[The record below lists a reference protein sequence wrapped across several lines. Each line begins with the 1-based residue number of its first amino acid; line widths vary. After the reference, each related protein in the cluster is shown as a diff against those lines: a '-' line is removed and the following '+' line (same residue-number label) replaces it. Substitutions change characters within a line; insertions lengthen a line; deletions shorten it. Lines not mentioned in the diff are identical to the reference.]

1 MANGHNDDD
10 DDDNNNNNN
19 DMNYDHWWLLGE
31 DGDSVGTDVDEC
43 TFIRHDCTESSII
56 CPMSVCLP
64 SAHTYRHI

>member
-1 MANGHNDDD
+1 
-10 DDDNNNNNN
+10 
-19 DMNYDHWWLLGE
+19 MNYDHWWLLGE